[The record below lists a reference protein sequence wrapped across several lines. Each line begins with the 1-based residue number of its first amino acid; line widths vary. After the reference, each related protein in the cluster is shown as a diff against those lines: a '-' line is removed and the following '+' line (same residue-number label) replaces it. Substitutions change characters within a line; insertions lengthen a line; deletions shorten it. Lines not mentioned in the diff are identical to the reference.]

1 MLLKLL
7 IVEDNQD
14 LAIWLV
20 RFFATRDIMAE
31 IASDGIQGCYKALTQ
46 NYDAV
51 LLDINLPGKDGLQ
64 ICQELREKWK
74 TTPIIMLTSRSS
86 KSDIITGLDQGAD
99 DYLVKP
105 FDYDILVARLE
116 ALTRRDLKNKST
128 KQLSYQNYIL
138 DIEKRSLTHQGNPI
152 HLSKLEFDLLKYFLQ
167 NHDRVISRQELCEK
181 VWWEFDSDTLSSKTV
196 EVYIGYL
203 RKKLT
208 SNLIQTKKWAWYILT
223 DNSHE

>member
-1 MLLKLL
+1 
-7 IVEDNQD
+7 
-14 LAIWLV
+14 
-20 RFFATRDIMAE
+20 
-31 IASDGIQGCYKALTQ
+31 
-46 NYDAV
+46 
-51 LLDINLPGKDGLQ
+51 
-64 ICQELREKWK
+64 
-74 TTPIIMLTSRSS
+74 MLTSRSS

-181 VWWEFDSDTLSSKTV
+181 VW
-196 EVYIGYL
+196 
-203 RKKLT
+203 
-208 SNLIQTKKWAWYILT
+208 
-223 DNSHE
+223 